1 MFGFRKNTTAEAGG
15 ASIVEKTI
23 MTCSAGEIGQPV
35 RGLIIPYA
43 EIQDPIFS
51 GGMLGQGV
59 GIEPEDGIVY
69 APMDGV
75 VSTVADSNHAIG
87 ITGDGEMELLIHV
100 GIDTVEMKGDGFA
113 TFVSEG
119 DQVVKGQKIMEFD
132 RDKIKAAG
140 KYETVVVLL
149 TNSDD
154 YDDFKLL

>member
-1 MFGFRKNTTAEAGG
+1 MFGFKKRTPEDGG

-23 MTCSAGEIGQPV
+23 MSCAAGEIGQPV
-35 RGLIIPYA
+35 RGQIIPYA

-59 GIEPEDGIVY
+59 GIEPEEGIVY

-75 VSTVADSNHAIG
+75 VSSVAGTNHAIG

-100 GIDTVEMKGDGFA
+100 GIDTVAMNGDGFA
-113 TFVSEG
+113 TFVAEG

-132 RDKIKAAG
+132 RDKIRAAG

-154 YDDFKLL
+154 YPDFKLL